1 MKLFYSLFL
10 TVILV
15 SCSENAVPKP
25 AHLLEKDEMINLLVD
40 VALLQASEAAMPYY
54 LNGKNIKIAT
64 YIYDKYKIDST
75 TYYQNQKYY
84 ASKPADY
91 KKMHQKVLEKL
102 EQEKQKY
109 ATDPQ
114 VVPIPE

>member
-10 TVILV
+10 ILILF
-15 SCSENAVPKP
+15 SCSENVVPKP
-25 AHLLEKDEMINLLVD
+25 KHLLEKEEMINVLYD

-64 YIYDKYKIDST
+64 YIFDKYKIDST

-91 KKMHQKVLEKL
+91 KRMHQKVLEKL

-109 ATDPQ
+109 TTALQ
-114 VVPIPE
+114 AVPISE